1 MKPRLELPIPARVR
15 PLYDEMLDFIESEV
29 YPREAALDAGPAS
42 EEWHVVMRDLQSKA
56 KRRGLWA
63 LGHPKEIGG
72 GGLSFSD
79 YSYVNEAIGRSVH
92 GLYAVGTGTFQDSLL
107 LHDWASDELKQRYL
121 LPLVSGQIMPSF
133 SMTEPGVGSSDPTQ
147 LETVARL
154 DGDEWV
160 INGTKWFTGRAHRAS
175 FAVVMARTEPGVQG
189 RRAFSM
195 ILVPTDSPGFEIV
208 RSVLAM
214 GFDGDHCVVRYNDV
228 RVPVGNLIGPRG
240 AGFLL
245 SQKRLGPGRISH
257 CMRWI
262 GQALRAYELMCE
274 RAVSREAFGSV
285 LAEKQL
291 IQEMVFQTAAE
302 IKAHRLMTL
311 EAARQL
317 DEGDAARVDIGLI
330 KVVGAKMLHNA
341 IDRAIQVWG
350 GAGVTDDLPLEAMY
364 RQARWARLVDGAD
377 EVHKVTVA
385 RLLLAPFVA
394 AEQVKAGDEG
404 AGR

>member
-1 MKPRLELPIPARVR
+1 MRPRLELPIPKSIR
-15 PLYDEMLDFIESEV
+15 PVYENMLDFIETEV
-29 YPREAALDAGPAS
+29 YPKEGILDGGPAS
-42 EEWHVVMRDLQSKA
+42 EPWQTEMMLLQTEA

-63 LGHPKEIGG
+63 LGHPAEIGG
-72 GGLSFSD
+72 GGLSFMD
-79 YSYVNEAIGRSVH
+79 YSYVNEAIGRSLH
-92 GLYAVGTGTFQDSLL
+92 GLYAVGTGSFQDSLL
-107 LHDWASDELKQRYL
+107 LYDWASEELKERYL
-121 LPLVSGQIMPSF
+121 LPLVAGEILPSF
-133 SMTEPGVGSSDPTQ
+133 SMTEPAVGSSDPTQ
-147 LETVARL
+147 LETTAELV
-154 DGDEWV
+154 GNEWV
-160 INGTKWFTGRAHRAS
+160 INGTKWFTGRAHRSA
-175 FAVVMARTEPGVQG
+175 FATVLARTEPDVQG

-195 ILVPTDSPGFEIV
+195 LLVPTDTPGFEIV

-214 GFDGDHCVVRYNDV
+214 GYDGDHCVVRYNDV
-228 RVPVGNLIGPRG
+228 RIPSTYIIGQRG

-257 CMRWI
+257 CMRWL

-274 RAVSREAFGSV
+274 RAVTREVFGSV

-291 IQEMVFQTAAE
+291 IQEMVFKTAAE

-311 EAARQL
+311 EAARLL
-317 DEGDAARVDIGLI
+317 DQGDSARVDIGTI
-330 KVVGAKMLHNA
+330 KVVGAAMLHNA

-385 RLLLAPFVA
+385 RMLLAPFKAA
-394 AEQVKAGDEG
+394 AEEHQ
-404 AGR
+404 GRVG